1 MTESV
6 TPVTAATAPPVEVTA
21 VLAELRRRFAEQ
33 LAGRMTGVREQMQR
47 LLADRADGADGHEV
61 DLGWLHREVHGLAG
75 SGGTFGLPE
84 VSVAARALETP
95 LAMLLRAEVQLD
107 AALAMT
113 LQEAFQALERA
124 TQTKEESGVVE
135 SWAPNRDTAN
145 GESVTVYCHLDAAV
159 LPRDCAEALG
169 RAGYRVHPVPDL
181 AQLGT
186 RPSGAVDVPVLLL
199 DVQDEGAVQNVL
211 EQVRRLTEADPR
223 WRVLAA
229 LPGEGLAQRLAATR
243 AGVQRT
249 LAHPLQCDR
258 LIEQLDALTGRR
270 PQEPFRVLLVDDE
283 PLLLEAQAAVLQ
295 GAGMQV
301 QAITD
306 PLQTLDALEGFR
318 PDVLVLDVYMP
329 SASGPELAAVLRERE
344 AWLDLPVLFL
354 SAETDLTQQLLALN
368 LGGDDFLVKPVQPAH
383 LVAAV
388 TARARRARQN
398 SALRRRLQTSLYERE
413 REHLALDQHAIVS
426 VADPAGRIL
435 YANDLF
441 CRVSGYTL
449 AEVRLLTHQA
459 MRADV
464 HPRGFIG
471 AIREAVFGGQVWQ
484 GEVCCKRRDGSLYWT
499 ETTITPFFDEGGR
512 LYQYVVIQTDISH
525 IKATEAA
532 LRQQRDMQRVI
543 SLSAARL
550 MAAPLGET
558 DRAIRDVLQSSG
570 SRLQADR
577 AYLYT
582 FARDGRRFSGEHVW
596 CAPGVPPMPS
606 GLERVSPDHLPWLES
621 RLSGDRVFQLPDV
634 DQLGP
639 GDAPQRTL
647 LLQCGVR
654 SLLIFALQQ
663 EGHPIGFLAYSVH
676 SQARHWSEEEITQLK
691 VLRDVIASALL
702 RTRSDAALRKSESR
716 LHFLVASSPVIIHAS
731 EPRPPF
737 ALHYVSPN
745 VERLLGYAP
754 QAFLDDPAMAAS
766 VVHPDD
772 LRRVIDERTRQLQGG
787 ELLLEYR
794 LRTDDGRYRWMQER
808 SRMVR
813 DGHGQAL
820 EVVGYWMDI
829 TERKRIE
836 AELSSFNR
844 DLERRVEEQTR
855 SVLQTERLAQASLDA
870 LSARVLILNP
880 EGHIVAANRAWREFA
895 GGRTLEQ
902 IHDYLA
908 YLEAGDAERGLKP
921 LGALADGVRSVLS
934 GTVRNFVLEYQYALG
949 GEPRWY
955 VARVER
961 FATDE
966 SQRVVVSHEDITGL
980 KVAERAQLRSQRLE
994 SLGTL
999 AGGVAHDLNNALA
1012 PVLMGMSLL
1021 KEQFPEESKMFDM
1034 MQGSAQ
1040 RGADMVRQ
1048 LLTFARGMDGERV
1061 PVAPLPLLRE
1071 LERLMKGSFPK
1082 NIQLQV
1088 DGEPNLAPVLGDA
1101 TQLHQV
1107 LLNLCVN
1114 ARDAMPAGGTLS
1126 LKAQMVDLDE
1136 AYARSIPDA
1145 KPGRYVALR
1154 VIDTGAGIPPE
1165 IQDRIFDPFFT
1176 TKPSDKGT
1184 GLGLSTV
1191 LGIVRSH
1198 GGFVQLYSQP
1208 GQGSQFTVY
1217 LPVALSDAQART
1229 REGGARN
1236 ADFDGQGG
1244 TVLFVDD
1251 EAAVREVGRTVLER
1265 LNCRPVLATDGA
1277 DGLVQATAHREQLRA
1292 VITDLHMPHMD
1303 GLSFV
1308 RALRRSMP
1316 GIPVILA
1323 SGRVD
1328 ESVTGE
1334 LQVLGVTRRLDKPFT
1349 QEQLARELHALLDS

>member
-1 MTESV
+1 MTDRTDSASD
-6 TPVTAATAPPVEVTA
+6 AAVRQAEVLS
-21 VLAELRRRFAEQ
+21 VLAGLRQRFAEQ
-33 LAGRMTGVREQMQR
+33 LADRLEGLQQPMQR
-47 LLADRADGADGHEV
+47 LLEEGTEGV
-61 DLGWLHREVHGLAG
+61 DLGWLHREVHSLAG
-75 SGGTFGLPE
+75 AGGTFGLPE
-84 VSVAARALETP
+84 VSAAARALEVP
-95 LAMLLRAEVQLD
+95 LAMLLRAEADLD
-107 AALAMT
+107 AALAQT
-113 LQEAFQALERA
+113 LRCAFAGLERA
-124 TQTKEESGVVE
+124 ARVEPGSGSVAA
-135 SWAPNRDTAN
+135 SWMPSRQAGDGTA
-145 GESVTVYCHLDAAV
+145 VTVFCHGD
-159 LPRDCAEALG
+159 PPPMSSDCSEALAQ
-169 RAGYRVHPVPDL
+169 AGYRVEHVPDL
-181 AQLGT
+181 ARLGLW
-186 RPSGAVDVPVLLL
+186 PGGALEAPVLLL
-199 DVQDEGAVQNVL
+199 NVQDEAQVQPL
-211 EQVRRLTEADPR
+211 LQQVQRLTQADPR
-223 WRVLAA
+223 WIVLAA

-243 AGVQRT
+243 AGVQRA
-249 LAHPLQCDR
+249 LAHPLR
-258 LIEQLDALTGRR
+258 VEILVEQLDALTGRR
-270 PQEPFRVLLVDDE
+270 PEQPFRVLLVDDE
-283 PLLLEAQAAVLQ
+283 PLLLQAQAAVLQ

-306 PLQTLDALEGFR
+306 PLQTLDVLENFR

-329 SASGPELAAVLRERE
+329 SASGPELAAVVRERE

-368 LGGDDFLVKPVQPAH
+368 LGGDDFLVKPVQPDH

-388 TARARRARQN
+388 TARARRARQVG
-398 SALRRRLQTSLYERE
+398 ALHKRLQTSLYERE

-426 VADPAGRIL
+426 VADPTGRIL

-441 CRVSGYTL
+441 CRVSGHTL
-449 AEVRLLTHQA
+449 AEVRQLTHQA

-464 HPRGFIG
+464 LPRGSFG
-471 AIREAVFGGQVWQ
+471 AIREAIVGGRVWQ

-499 ETTITPFFDEGGR
+499 ETTITPFFDDGGR

-543 SLSAARL
+543 SLSAATL

-558 DRAIRDVLQSSG
+558 DQAIREVLQSSG
-570 SRLQADR
+570 TRLKADR

-596 CAPGVPPMPS
+596 CAPGVPPMPA
-606 GLERVSPDHLPWLES
+606 GLERASLDHLPWLES
-621 RLSGDRVFQLPDV
+621 RLSADRVVQLPDV
-634 DQLGP
+634 QQLGP
-639 GDAPQRTL
+639 GDAAQRAL
-647 LLQCGVR
+647 LEQCGVR

-663 EGHPIGFLAYSVH
+663 EGRPIGFLAYSVH
-676 SQARHWSEEEITQLK
+676 SKARHWSEEEITQLM

-702 RTRSDAALRKSESR
+702 RTWSDAALRKSESR

-731 EPRPPF
+731 DPRPPF
-737 ALHYVSPN
+737 ATHYVSPN
-745 VERLLGYAP
+745 VERLLGYSP
-754 QAFLDDPAMAAS
+754 QAFLENPALAVS

-772 LRRVIDERTRQLQGG
+772 LQTVREERSRQLQAG
-787 ELLLEYR
+787 ELLLLEYR
-794 LRTDDGRYRWMQER
+794 MRSGDGQYRWMQER
-808 SRMVR
+808 SRLVR
-813 DGHGQAL
+813 DGYGQAL

-829 TERKRIE
+829 TERKRFE

-870 LSARVLILNP
+870 LSARVLILDP
-880 EGHIVAANRAWREFA
+880 EGHVVAANQAWRDFA
-895 GGRTLEQ
+895 GGRALEQ
-902 IHDYLA
+902 IHNYMT
-908 YLEAGDAERGLKP
+908 YLETGDAERGLKP
-921 LGALADGVRSVLS
+921 LSALAKGVRSVLT
-934 GTVRNFVLEYQYALG
+934 GEARNFVLEYQYALG
-949 GEPRWY
+949 TETRWY

-961 FATDE
+961 FGADE
-966 SQRVVVSHEDITGL
+966 SLRVVVSHEDITGL
-980 KVAERAQLRSQRLE
+980 KLAERAQLRSQRLE

-1012 PVLMGMSLL
+1012 PVLMCMSLL
-1021 KEQFPEESKMFDM
+1021 KEQFPEESQMFDM

-1061 PVAPLPLLRE
+1061 PVATLPLLRE

-1088 DGEPNLAPVLGDA
+1088 EGDPNLAPVLGDA

-1126 LKAQMVDLDE
+1126 LKAQMVDIDE

-1145 KPGRYVALR
+1145 KAGRYVTLR
-1154 VIDTGAGIPPE
+1154 VIDTGPGIPPE

-1208 GQGSQFTVY
+1208 GQGAQFAVY
-1217 LPVALSDAQART
+1217 LPVAASEAQTRQRDAGSRAA
-1229 REGGARN
+1229 E
-1236 ADFDGQGG
+1236 FDGQGG

-1265 LNCRPVLATDGA
+1265 LNCRPVLASDGV
-1277 DGLVQATAHREQLRA
+1277 DGLVQATAHREDLRV

-1303 GLSFV
+1303 GLNFV

-1316 GIPVILA
+1316 GIPIILA

-1334 LQVLGVTRRLDKPFT
+1334 LKGLGVTRRLDKPFT
-1349 QEQLARELHALLDS
+1349 QEQLARELHALLET